1 MSDKYNLEEELN
13 QRELDQDREKETAM
27 FKHLADIG
35 VMDKLVF
42 ALDQYIL
49 KFGRTSNVH
58 DQCFDLKLQVLE
70 NKKHLQEWI
79 DKIW

>member
-42 ALDQYIL
+42 ALNEYII

-79 DKIW
+79 NKIW

>member
-42 ALDQYIL
+42 ALDQYVL

-79 DKIW
+79 DKI

>member
-1 MSDKYNLEEELN
+1 MSDKYNLEDEFNQVEEIETEEL
-13 QRELDQDREKETAM
+13 QQSAIS
-27 FKHLADIG
+27 KHLKDIC

-79 DKIW
+79 DKI

>member
-13 QRELDQDREKETAM
+13 QKELDQDHEKETAIY
-27 FKHLADIG
+27 KHLADIG

-42 ALDQYIL
+42 ALNEYII

-70 NKKHLQEWI
+70 NKKHLQEWV
-79 DKIW
+79 DKI

>member
-13 QRELDQDREKETAM
+13 QRELDQDTEKETAM

-42 ALDQYIL
+42 ALNEYII

-79 DKIW
+79 DKI

>member
-58 DQCFDLKLQVLE
+58 DLCFDLKLQVLE

>member
-13 QRELDQDREKETAM
+13 QRELDQDKEKETAM

-42 ALDQYIL
+42 ALNEYII

-79 DKIW
+79 DKI

>member
-42 ALDQYIL
+42 ALNEYII

-79 DKIW
+79 DKI

>member
-13 QRELDQDREKETAM
+13 QRELEQDKEKETAM

-42 ALDQYIL
+42 ALSEYII

-79 DKIW
+79 DKI